1 MTRAAHSLRPA
12 TLAAHRMPSDHDR
25 EAQRRLRAQNVR
37 TALVLASIALVF
49 FGGVIVAKFLG
60 GWTVGMSVVGFGVFI
75 FLAFA
80 IGRNLRR
87 KR

>member
-1 MTRAAHSLRPA
+1 MNLQHRDPQADPRAA
-12 TLAAHRMPSDHDR
+12 
-25 EAQRRLRAQNVR
+25 NVR

-49 FGGVIVAKFLG
+49 FVGIIVAKFMG
-60 GWTVGMSVVGFGVFI
+60 GWTTGMSIVGFGVFI

-87 KR
+87 RP